1 MSVEEQNK
9 KKKLRSDEIF
19 SKINQFV
26 TLQKDETANYNKIFT
41 KVTDKIISILK
52 QEDEV
57 FRKYYQRPM
66 YTGSFYKLTK
76 VGKPEEFDLNL
87 IFAIPD
93 LDNAEIKKGRPGF
106 AKIRFDK
113 KKLSPVW
120 VENKVLNK
128 WLDSEYYLDNDKIRR
143 WFEGVVEKSMSAFK
157 NGNNKIILP
166 IDSGSNYEVI
176 ILKPRSF
183 NQRNNNWRHNNWRDN
198 NHVHMKNKK
207 NFFPIVKVRKSGP
220 AFTLCVTYE
229 SMKFSVDLVPVLE
242 FSRAP
247 PLPGIQQSKYSWNL
261 VPKPLKDGENP
272 HQNWRYS
279 FYSHEQD
286 MLKKFGKV
294 KPVIRHIKKLRDTQ
308 NWSILVSYHIETIFF
323 HALSENKIDDNTPQ
337 TVLLV
342 FMLKELSK
350 AFKSRK
356 LNYFWDKTFNL
367 FGELTEE
374 KIISVQKRLDK
385 IIKEIE
391 AEPSTMTQYFLIKE
405 EQDKINVDST
415 ACLSRPLPLSS
426 DSKSKLQN
434 KSAIKNEV
442 KTLNNKIPL
451 LEASFKNLFIQRDID
466 QTDASTT
473 YNTEIKAL
481 LSSLINEM
489 KQLKSNVRKIEI
501 KIDQVNENIKK
512 INSRSTFFDME

>member
-166 IDSGSNYEVI
+166 IDSGSNYEV
-176 ILKPRSF
+176 
-183 NQRNNNWRHNNWRDN
+183 
-198 NHVHMKNKK
+198 
-207 NFFPIVKVRKSGP
+207 KVRKSGP

-294 KPVIRHIKKLRDTQ
+294 KPVIRHIK
-308 NWSILVSYHIETIFF
+308 V
-323 HALSENKIDDNTPQ
+323 
-337 TVLLV
+337 
-342 FMLKELSK
+342 
-350 AFKSRK
+350 
-356 LNYFWDKTFNL
+356 
-367 FGELTEE
+367 
-374 KIISVQKRLDK
+374 
-385 IIKEIE
+385 
-391 AEPSTMTQYFLIKE
+391 
-405 EQDKINVDST
+405 
-415 ACLSRPLPLSS
+415 C
-426 DSKSKLQN
+426 
-434 KSAIKNEV
+434 
-442 KTLNNKIPL
+442 
-451 LEASFKNLFIQRDID
+451 
-466 QTDASTT
+466 
-473 YNTEIKAL
+473 
-481 LSSLINEM
+481 
-489 KQLKSNVRKIEI
+489 
-501 KIDQVNENIKK
+501 
-512 INSRSTFFDME
+512 

>member
-166 IDSGSNYEVI
+166 IDSGSNYE
-176 ILKPRSF
+176 
-183 NQRNNNWRHNNWRDN
+183 
-198 NHVHMKNKK
+198 
-207 NFFPIVKVRKSGP
+207 VKVRKSGP

-405 EQDKINVDST
+405 EQDKINGEMANDST